1 VLRKFAIWFL
11 VVVPAVVLAVI
22 LRYVPTVI
30 VGDQDLDSSFILSL
44 VGATLSYY
52 GVLFSLYAAL
62 EVRNISKRYL
72 FKLRSPDILRK
83 LRRISKAVNAV
94 ASEPSGNLR
103 SQSFFHELP
112 VVVRASKRVSSSEVR
127 RVAKEV
133 DEALRYL
140 TRQGLPYAPDNIMAG
155 EITGYWDLFQKI
167 SELADEM
174 SEQIEN
180 ARATE

>member
-1 VLRKFAIWFL
+1 MFRTFAIWFV
-11 VVVPAVVLAVI
+11 VVVPPIVLAVI
-22 LRYVPTVI
+22 LMYAPNVI
-30 VGDQDLDSSFILSL
+30 TGTQDLDSSFILSL
-44 VGATLSYY
+44 VGASLSYY

-62 EVRNISKRYL
+62 EVRSISKRYL
-72 FKLRSPDILRK
+72 FKLRSPDILKK
-83 LRRISKAVNAV
+83 LRSISKAVNAV

-112 VVVRASKRVSSSEVR
+112 VVVRASKRMSSSEVK

-133 DEALRYL
+133 DEALHYL
-140 TRQGLPYAPDNIMAG
+140 TTQGIPYSPNHITAG
-155 EITGYWDLFQKI
+155 EIRGYWDLFQKI

-174 SEQIEN
+174 NEQIEN